1 MNKEVWTRV
10 DQYLAGEL
18 LAPDPVLDAALQ
30 SSEAAGLPAIN
41 VSPTQGKLLQMLARL
56 CGARRI
62 LEIGTLAGYST
73 IWLGRALPADGR
85 LITLEAD
92 EKHAAVAR
100 ANIARAGLD
109 DVVEIRIGI
118 ALESLPAIAAES
130 RAPFDFIFID
140 ADKVNTPE
148 YFTWALRM
156 SRPGSLIVVDNV
168 VRDGAVVDAAT
179 PDPSVRGMRRFFDA
193 LKREP
198 RVTATAV
205 QTVGAKGYDGF
216 AVVLVGEAGSTEP
229 LR

>member
-1 MNKEVWTRV
+1 MNKELWTRV

-30 SSEAAGLPAIN
+30 ASEAAGLPAIN

-109 DVVEIRIGI
+109 GVVQIRIGI

-130 RAPFDFIFID
+130 RSPFDFIFID

-148 YFTWALRM
+148 YFAWALRM

-168 VRDGAVVDAAT
+168 VREGAVADAAT
-179 PDPSVRGMRRFFDA
+179 PDPSVQGMRRFFDV

-216 AVVLVGEAGSTEP
+216 AVVLVGAPG
-229 LR
+229 

>member
-1 MNKEVWTRV
+1 MNEDIWTRV

-30 SSEAAGLPAIN
+30 ASEAAGLPAIN

-130 RAPFDFIFID
+130 RSPFDFIFID

-148 YFTWALRM
+148 YFAWALRM

-168 VRDGAVVDAAT
+168 VRDGAVADAAT
-179 PDPSVRGMRRFFDA
+179 PDPSVQGMRRFFDV
-193 LKREP
+193 LKRER

-216 AVVLVGEAGSTEP
+216 AVVLVGAPG
-229 LR
+229 